1 MNLINICSGSAK
13 NSTLIYDDK
22 TIILIDC
29 GAGIREIN
37 RTLKSIN
44 KDIDDIDFVFI
55 THNHIDHIKNL
66 KYFDFDK
73 IYAVK
78 DIVLIDNLH
87 YLKHFEEYDFDN
99 FLITP
104 LELSHDVKGISGFL
118 IKNGKEK
125 LAYITDTGYIPFK
138 TLELIKNLDYYYF
151 ESNHNIQMLMCSNR
165 SDSLKARIVG
175 SYGHLS
181 NEQAGIYLSYLIGK
195 KTKKILL
202 AHLSEECNDPM
213 ICLDEVKD
221 ILLKNKIKVS
231 ELDIR
236 CLKQREPTVLWLK

>member
-1 MNLINICSGSAK
+1 MNLINICSGSEK

-22 TIILIDC
+22 TTILIDC
-29 GAGIREIN
+29 GAGIREIK
-37 RTLKSIN
+37 RILKTIN
-44 KDIDDIDFVFI
+44 KNVDDIDFVFI
-55 THNHIDHIKNL
+55 THNHTDHINSL

-78 DIVLIDNLH
+78 DVALIDNLH
-87 YLKHFEEYDFDN
+87 YLKHFKEYSFDD

-104 LELSHDVKGISGFL
+104 LELSHDVKGMSGFL
-118 IKNGKEK
+118 IKSGKEQ

-195 KTKKILL
+195 NTKKILL
-202 AHLSEECNDPM
+202 AHLSQECNDPF
-213 ICLDEVKD
+213 ICLEEVKS

-231 ELDIR
+231 KLDIR
-236 CLKQREPTVLWLK
+236 CLKQREPTVL